1 MPLSQRLGERR
12 AEQLIPGGTLGP
24 VSWGWWRFPASHQ
37 AHLASVQAALE
48 GAGLGLHAWSC
59 HRSPGNPLLAAPC
72 SERSPAPPGLA
83 PPPPRRHALCT
94 GIVPPGAT
102 SGPPRLLGVCP
113 RCSLCPHFPQLP
125 PALATPLLPWL
136 VPFLQEPTAEPSSS
150 PLHPGIPSER
160 AVSSLCPSKCPC
172 LFLGGGFHLLF
183 HPLSVYWQPSCWGC
197 IS

>member
-72 SERSPAPPGLA
+72 SERSPPPPGLA
-83 PPPPRRHALCT
+83 PPRPGGVPSAQALCPWE
-94 GIVPPGAT
+94 PPQVRPGSSASAHTALSAHT
-102 SGPPRLLGVCP
+102 SLSSHPPLPLRFYPGWCLFFRSRLQS
-113 RCSLCPHFPQLP
+113 RLP
-125 PALATPLLPWL
+125 A
-136 VPFLQEPTAEPSSS
+136 PFTQASRQGEPS
-150 PLHPGIPSER
+150 HPCVPASAPVYFWAVGFTFSFIP
-160 AVSSLCPSKCPC
+160 
-172 LFLGGGFHLLF
+172 
-183 HPLSVYWQPSCWGC
+183 
-197 IS
+197 